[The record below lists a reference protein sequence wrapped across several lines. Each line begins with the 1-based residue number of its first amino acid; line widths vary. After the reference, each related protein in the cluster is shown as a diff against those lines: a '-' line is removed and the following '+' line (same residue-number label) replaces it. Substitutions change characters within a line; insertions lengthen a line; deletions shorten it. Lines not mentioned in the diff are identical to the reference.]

1 MTEQRKENS
10 KKRIVL
16 GLLAHVDAG
25 KTTLSEGLLYLSGQ
39 IKKAGRVDH
48 GDCFLDTHALERA
61 RGITIFSKQ
70 ARFSSGD
77 TEITLLDTP
86 GHVDFFTETERTL
99 GVLDYAVL
107 VISGTD
113 GVQAHTETL
122 WRLLRKYRIPT
133 FFFISKCDL
142 PHANR
147 ENTLAEIKNR
157 LSQACVDFS
166 QGFQPEEVAL
176 CDDAL
181 LERYF
186 CDDVITDSDI
196 TALIRE
202 EKLFPC
208 YFGSG
213 LKLEGIEPLLYA
225 LEHYTMMPSY
235 TEDFGAMVYKID
247 RDEKGDRLTYMKITG
262 GSLKVRMPVSYLA
275 FDTQKET
282 TEKISRLRLYAGDK
296 YCATDEVFPGM
307 VCAALGLSK
316 TTPGMGLG
324 VAVNGAPPLLEA
336 VLNYRI
342 VLPEDMDPA
351 AFLPKLRLLEEED
364 PALHIVWQEHLGE
377 IHLRL
382 MGEVQ
387 IDVIKAL
394 IKERFGIC
402 VDIADG
408 RILYKETIKAPVVG
422 IGHFEPLRH
431 YAEVHLLL
439 EPLEPGCGIIFES
452 KCSDD
457 ILDRSWQRLI
467 LGQLA
472 SHELVGVLSGSPLTD
487 LRITLVAGRAHLKHT
502 EGGDFRQAAIRALRH
517 GLMQAESFLLEPYY
531 RFSLEI
537 PGEYLGRAIHDIQ
550 MMNGT
555 SGAPE
560 ESGEMMLLKGT
571 APVASMVNYQTEVM
585 AYTHGKGRLRRE
597 IGGYAPCKN
606 ADAVIEA
613 AGYDPE
619 HDPENPAFSV
629 FCMHG
634 GGCNIP
640 WSEVSEYAH
649 IDSGVRMDSDTM
661 PTLPNPKVFV
671 RNLNIDDK
679 ELEAIM
685 EREFGPIKRRQYK
698 KPVEDDRD
706 HSFETTVIKKDYLIV
721 DGYNMIFSWEGLREL
736 VDTDDMEVAR
746 HRLIELLSHYQAFV
760 RCELVCVFDGYKM
773 KGNPGEHRMVDGIH
787 VVYTK
792 EGETADRYIETLLKE
807 IGNHYNVRIA
817 TSDAL
822 IQLSAVGSG
831 VLRMTAAELEDE
843 ISVVRKKL
851 TSLVEELN
859 RKNEKLKN
867 QLTPGKKRKSKGGE
881 L

>member
-1 MTEQRKENS
+1 MAEQVEKNL

-39 IKKAGRVDH
+39 IKKVGRVDH

-70 ARFSSGD
+70 ARFSLGD

-86 GHVDFFTETERTL
+86 GHVDFSTETERTL
-99 GVLDYAVL
+99 SVLDYAVL

-122 WRLLRKYRIPT
+122 WRLLRKYHIPT

-142 PHANR
+142 AHADGDR
-147 ENTLAEIKNR
+147 TLAELKDR
-157 LSQACVDFS
+157 LSSACIDLS
-166 QGFQPEEVAL
+166 KGFDPEEIAL
-176 CDDAL
+176 CDEAL

-186 CDDVITDSDI
+186 RTDTVTDSDI
-196 TALIRE
+196 AVLIRE

-225 LEHYTMMPSY
+225 LEHYTTMPSY
-235 TEDFGAMVYKID
+235 AEDFGAMVYKID
-247 RDEKGDRLTYMKITG
+247 RDEKGNRLTYMKITG
-262 GSLKVRMPVSYLA
+262 GTLKVRMPVSYHSSH
-275 FDTQKET
+275 TREEI
-282 TEKISRLRLYAGDK
+282 TEKVSQLRLYAGEK
-296 YCATDEVFPGM
+296 YSTADEVYPGT
-307 VCAALGLSK
+307 VCAVLGFSE
-316 TTPGMGLG
+316 TAPGMGLG
-324 VAVNGAPPLLEA
+324 AAANGVPPLLEA
-336 VLNYRI
+336 VLNYRV
-342 VLPEDMDPA
+342 VLPEDIDPA
-351 AFLPKLRLLEEED
+351 GFLPKLRLLEEED
-364 PALHIVWQEHLGE
+364 PALHVVWQESLGE

-387 IDVIKAL
+387 IDVIKNL
-394 IKERFGIC
+394 IAERFGIS

-408 RILYKETIKAPVVG
+408 RILYKETIKEPVVG

-439 EPLEPGCGIIFES
+439 EPLAPGSGIVFDS
-452 KCSDD
+452 KCSEDL
-457 ILDRSWQRLI
+457 LDRNWQRLI

-472 SHELVGVLSGSPLTD
+472 SHELIGVLTGSPLTD

-517 GLMQAESFLLEPYY
+517 GLMQAESVLLEPYY
-531 RFSLEI
+531 HFALEL
-537 PGEYLGRAIHDIQ
+537 PGEYLGRGIHDIQ
-550 MMNGT
+550 AMNGT
-555 SGAPE
+555 FGAPE
-560 ESGEMMLLKGT
+560 EIGERMLLKGT
-571 APVASMVNYQTEVM
+571 APVAAMANYQTEVL

-597 IGGYAPCKN
+597 ICGYAPCKN
-606 ADAVIEA
+606 AAAIIET

-629 FCMHG
+629 FCAHG
-634 GGCNIP
+634 GGFNVP
-640 WSEVSEYAH
+640 WQEVREYAH
-649 IDSGVRMDSDTM
+649 VDSGVKTTPDAM
-661 PTLPNPKVFV
+661 PTLPNPKVFA

-698 KPVEDDRD
+698 KPVADDRF
-706 HSFETTVIKKDYLIV
+706 HSGKKVEIKKDYLIV
-721 DGYNMIFSWEGLREL
+721 DGYNMIFSWEGLKALAE
-736 VDTDDMEVAR
+736 TNDMDLAR

-760 RCELVCVFDGYKM
+760 RCELVCVFDGYKI
-773 KGNPGEHRMVDGIH
+773 KGNPGDHQTVDGIH

-807 IGNHYNVRIA
+807 IGSHYNVRIA

-822 IQLSAVGSG
+822 IQLSAVSSG
-831 VLRMTAAELEDE
+831 VLRMTAGELEEE
-843 ISVVRKKL
+843 ISAVQKKL
-851 TSLVEELN
+851 ALLVEELN

-867 QLTPGKKRKSKGGE
+867 RLDLTEKNEGR
-881 L
+881 